1 MSDLIDAKK
10 LERLLLNDLLV
21 ILQQESSEAFQ
32 NKAWDGEAW
41 APRKQDDGIGSL
53 MVRSSALRRGLRLKT
68 VGNKVIVESDVP
80 YANIHNQGGV
90 IQTKVTPEMRK
101 AFWAKWYDTKEVY
114 WKALALTK
122 KSSFTIRIPK
132 RQFIGVTSQTQQRW
146 EKAFEKRCKALNLI
160 KIIKDNIKE

>member
-1 MSDLIDAKK
+1 MCYLIDGKK
-10 LERLLLNDLLV
+10 LERLLVNDLLV

-41 APRKQDDGIGSL
+41 APRKRDDGIGSL
-53 MVRSSALRRGLRLKT
+53 MLRSSALRRGLRLKT
-68 VGNKVIVESDVP
+68 VGN

-90 IQTKVTPEMRK
+90 IRTKVTPEMRK
-101 AFWAKWYDTKEVY
+101 AFWAKWYDTKEAY

-122 KSSFTIRIPK
+122 KNNFTICIPK

-146 EKAFEKRCKALNLI
+146 EKAFEERCKALNLI